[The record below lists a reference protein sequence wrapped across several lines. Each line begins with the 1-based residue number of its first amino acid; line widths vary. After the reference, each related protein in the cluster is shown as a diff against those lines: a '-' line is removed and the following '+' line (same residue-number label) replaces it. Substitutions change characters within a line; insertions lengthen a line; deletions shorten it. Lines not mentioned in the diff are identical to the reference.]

1 MTTNN
6 NSKPL
11 TNNPNLK
18 PLKNGDLLIVIASAL
33 PLVIWIYFV
42 IKIPLRWLYSER
54 HSRSIRL
61 ITKQMVWC
69 CILLPFIVVIYNF
82 YSAQWHS
89 DYNFNTAELSPGWQ
103 FCLSTKDISTE
114 QEKKGLVARWDLK
127 CGLSQINLNSNIV
140 NDLVTRFYYLSNA
153 LFIFVLVIY
162 NSLSVDIL
170 KTKHITQTMIW
181 CLLFGIFGMLPSI
194 FNTYYFKTFLFKDHA
209 EQFYQNH
216 VKQNIPCEFYK
227 EGKLLK
233 EYKPK

>member
-82 YSAQWHS
+82 YSV
-89 DYNFNTAELSPGWQ
+89 L
-103 FCLSTKDISTE
+103 
-114 QEKKGLVARWDLK
+114 R
-127 CGLSQINLNSNIV
+127 V
-140 NDLVTRFYYLSNA
+140 N
-153 LFIFVLVIY
+153 
-162 NSLSVDIL
+162 
-170 KTKHITQTMIW
+170 
-181 CLLFGIFGMLPSI
+181 
-194 FNTYYFKTFLFKDHA
+194 
-209 EQFYQNH
+209 
-216 VKQNIPCEFYK
+216 
-227 EGKLLK
+227 
-233 EYKPK
+233 